1 MSNRQAPRVQA
12 ARTFEEDEGRQ
23 KVEAANT
30 QPVQAELFT
39 ISARGEL
46 LQPVADIPALGPTS
60 SLDVARWWFKRHLEQ
75 QKRPINTIDSYM
87 YDLALFQSAVGNKT
101 VDRIDKTDLAN
112 FLGQA
117 NNKSTRKRRLTSL
130 QGLYRY
136 LVNKE
141 KVLEKNLADS
151 FFPDYIPLKTPQVL
165 FPAEQEA
172 IMDAAREENSRTAL
186 IVYLLLKLGLTRT
199 ELLALKVDHVDAGE
213 PEQPIVYIYYDD
225 IRSQKK
231 ERKLGANLEFTE
243 LFQQYVAEYEPVSRM
258 FNLLPQSVNKMVD
271 RVAEE
276 AGISKRVTPQSL
288 RDTFAVEQAKA
299 GADEKKLL
307 LILGLAPDS
316 RNRKSVQR
324 YIKLA
329 APPVAGVV

>member
-1 MSNRQAPRVQA
+1 MNKQGSRGQAERYEEEEA
-12 ARTFEEDEGRQ
+12 EARSRA
-23 KVEAANT
+23 EAVAVR
-30 QPVQAELFT
+30 PVQAELFT

-46 LQPVADIPALGPTS
+46 MQPVADIPALGPTS

-87 YDLALFQSAVGNKT
+87 YDLALFQSTLGNKT
-101 VDRIDKTDLAN
+101 LDRIDKTDLAN

-172 IMDAAREENSRTAL
+172 LLEAARAENARTAL

-199 ELLALKVDHVDAGE
+199 ELLALKVDHVDISE
-213 PEQPIVYIYYDD
+213 PEQPVVYVYYDD

-243 LFQQYVAEYEPVSRM
+243 AFQAYVAEFEPVSRM